1 MDSPTTTGTHAFGWL
16 LGAGSALL
24 LAALAAAALL
34 LPAATALGIG
44 ALLAPGAALLLFGAI
59 RGRRATPMPAIARS
73 ALFDAEE
80 RIRTLGTELESL
92 RGVQQE
98 LIAAKQTAEAAM
110 LAKSE
115 FLATMSHEIRTPLN
129 GILPLLDIVL
139 GTSLTPEQR
148 DYLGT
153 AHRSAQEL
161 LDIVDDI
168 LDYSKIEAG
177 KLELESVSLN
187 LRELGDS
194 VLALMQRPA
203 ESKGLALRFALDPEV
218 RPNLRGDPVRL
229 RQVLTNL
236 VGNAIKFTERG
247 GVSVRVSKRGDTRT
261 HHEVLF
267 AVRDT
272 GIGIAPDVAERLFRP
287 FTQADASVTRRY
299 GGTGLG
305 LTICKRLVDLMG
317 GQIGVRSEPGRGSV
331 FWFSVPLAK
340 MPGDI
345 PGTRHELAGLRA
357 LIAAD
362 PVTAHQLAPLL
373 AGLGIQHAQV
383 GGAAEALAQLRHA
396 APLGRSFA
404 HELVIVDPATVRGD
418 AQALLRNVLREPRL
432 ERARVLLLGGGR
444 VDDAG
449 GRVATL
455 ARISDEAGLRAALH
469 SLYAIADSR
478 PAPLLASLPTPAPMP
493 TPGAADAPLRLRGKV
508 LLVEDHPVNLQVA
521 SKLLSRLGLEVTH
534 AAHGGEALE
543 SLARQRFDLVLMDC
557 QMPVLD
563 GYSATRELRKR
574 EAAAGAPR
582 LPVIAMTAHAM
593 AGDRERCLESGMDD
607 YLTKPL
613 DRGLLADTLR
623 RWLGAQAEAADAVEP
638 PDDAFPG
645 LPPAIA
651 VPAPAVA
658 AAPTPAPAPAPPSDE
673 PVLDS
678 SVLDDLVD
686 IMGDE
691 LRMLVRVFL
700 ADSPQRLDGL
710 RAAAAQGDIAGLS
723 AHAHALKSASA
734 NLGARTLSALAKSL
748 ELDARAGRV
757 ADPPARVAALI
768 EAYGAAAAALR
779 RRFAL

>member
-1 MDSPTTTGTHAFGWL
+1 MGL
-16 LGAGSALL
+16 LGAGAVLL
-24 LAALAAAALL
+24 LAAGAAAALL
-34 LPAATALGIG
+34 LPMAAALAVG
-44 ALLAPGAALLLFGAI
+44 ALLLGGAALLIVAVL
-59 RGRRATPMPAIARS
+59 RAPRPPSVPAVSRS

-80 RIRTLGTELESL
+80 RIHALDVELASL

-98 LIAAKQTAEAAM
+98 LIAAKQAAEAAM

-139 GTSLTPEQR
+139 GTSLTAEQR
-148 DYLGT
+148 EYLGT

-161 LDIVDDI
+161 LNIVDDI

-187 LRELGDS
+187 LRDLGDS

-203 ESKGLALRFALDPEV
+203 ESKGLALRFAIDPEV

-272 GIGIAPDVAERLFRP
+272 GIGIAPEVAERLFRP

-305 LTICKRLVDLMG
+305 LTICKRLVEMMG

-345 PGTRHELAGLRA
+345 PGARHDLTGLRA
-357 LIAAD
+357 LVAAD
-362 PVTAHQLAPLL
+362 PATAHQLAPLL
-373 AGLGIQHAQV
+373 AGLGIQHSQV
-383 GGAAEALAQLRHA
+383 GGAAEALVQLRHA

-404 HELVIVDPATVRGD
+404 YELVVVDPTTLRGD
-418 AQALLRNVLREPRL
+418 AQALVRNVLREPRL
-432 ERARVLLLGGGR
+432 ERVRVLLLGGGR

-455 ARISDEAGLRAALH
+455 ARVSDELGLRAALQ
-469 SLYAIADSR
+469 SLYDIADSR
-478 PAPLLASLPTPAPMP
+478 PAPMLTPVSKPTTPPA
-493 TPGAADAPLRLRGKV
+493 TSETPLRLNGRV

-521 SKLLSRLGLEVTH
+521 SKLLSRLGLDVTH
-534 AAHGGEALE
+534 AAHGAEALDHL
-543 SLARQRFDLVLMDC
+543 SRQRFDLVLMDC

-563 GYSATRELRKR
+563 GYSATRELRRR
-574 EAAAGAPR
+574 EAANGGTR

-593 AGDRERCLESGMDD
+593 AGDRERCLDSGMDD

-613 DRGLLADTLR
+613 DRALLADTLQ
-623 RWLGAQAEAADAVEP
+623 RWLGAQAAELATQ
-638 PDDAFPG
+638 DDPFAG
-645 LPPAIA
+645 LPTAEVPVPGAA
-651 VPAPAVA
+651 LGAPAPVVAAAPA
-658 AAPTPAPAPAPPSDE
+658 AAPTPPATTPRAPVFDE
-673 PVLDS
+673 PVLDN

-691 LRMLVRVFL
+691 LRMLVQVFL
-700 ADSPQRLDGL
+700 SDSPQRLDGL
-710 RAAAAQGDIAGLS
+710 HAAAAQGDIAGLS

-734 NLGARTLSALAKSL
+734 NLGARALSALAKSL
-748 ELDARAGRV
+748 ELDARAGHV
-757 ADPPARVAALI
+757 ADPPGRVAALM
-768 EAYGAAAAALR
+768 EAYGATATALR